1 MTENELKAL
10 RESHSIAMAREVSQH
25 TSAIST
31 IRSEYS
37 AIITA
42 HTSEKEAQYQAIKEL
57 TTKLAEAQ
65 MQISRIEIE
74 ARKSNEIILD
84 ELRMEGKRKADI
96 LAIDYKQRLSI
107 FKKFDSNS
115 AYDLRADV
123 MLRSNQEL
131 EHRCE
136 DLQREIK
143 VRVLHF
149 R

>member
-1 MTENELKAL
+1 MYEMTENELKAL

-57 TTKLAEAQ
+57 TIKLAEAQ

-74 ARKSNEIILD
+74 ARKCNEIILD
-84 ELRMEGKRKADI
+84 ELRMEEKRKADI

-107 FKKFDSNS
+107 LLKIDSNR
-115 AYDLRADV
+115 LL
-123 MLRSNQEL
+123 M
-131 EHRCE
+131 
-136 DLQREIK
+136 I
-143 VRVLHF
+143 
-149 R
+149 